1 MHDKGDKA
9 LSLHHA
15 INPTFPESPASSDEV
30 DPPERWQEAAS
41 LAGQIDRVAVHKLLD
56 YLSDGH
62 PFVRHQAGMSLAE
75 TAERLRK
82 RARLGLPV
90 WDRQAPELSFS
101 GLLMLVRQG
110 LQDPNPTRRAA
121 TADSFALWDHEV
133 VVTFLIKALEDPEPA
148 VRASVATALG
158 KIRDKAAVGVLKTA
172 LTDSSLWVRRAAADA
187 LGAIADPQAV
197 PALQQA
203 LTDPQ
208 PLMRATLV
216 CALGHI
222 HTNKSRE
229 VLEQC
234 TRDDDPAIRW
244 YAARGLREIG
254 TSSSLPALQRLLA
267 DDGLFF
273 GQPTREVATA
283 AVVAIR
289 KREKGFLNWMRRHFY
304 ALWHG
309 RK

>member
-1 MHDKGDKA
+1 MHAKGDIA

-15 INPTFPESPASSDEV
+15 ISPTYSGSPVSSTEV

-41 LAGQIDRVAVHKLLD
+41 LAGQINRAAVQKLLD
-56 YLSDGH
+56 YLGDDH
-62 PFVRHQAGMSLAE
+62 PFVRYQAGVSLAE

-82 RARLGLPV
+82 RARLGSPV
-90 WDRQAPELSFS
+90 WDRQVPELTFS

-121 TADSFALWDHEV
+121 TADSFALWDHEI
-133 VVTFLIKALEDPEPA
+133 VVTFLIKALEDIEPA
-148 VRASVATALG
+148 VRVSVATALG
-158 KIRDKAAVGVLKTA
+158 KIRDKAAVDVLKVA
-172 LTDSSLWVRRAAADA
+172 LMDPSLWVRRAAADA

-197 PALQQA
+197 SALQQA
-203 LTDPQ
+203 LADPQ

-222 HTNKSRE
+222 HTSKARE

-234 TRDDDPAIRW
+234 ARDGDPAIRW

-254 TSSSLPALQRLLA
+254 TSSSLSALQRLGT
-267 DDGLFF
+267 DESLFF
-273 GQPTREVATA
+273 GQPTREVAA
-283 AVVAIR
+283 AAIAAIR
-289 KREKGFLNWMRRHFY
+289 KREKGFLNWIRRQFY
-304 ALWHG
+304 ALWHR